1 VRAQSATAAKL
12 ADSLARHPK
21 VERVNYPGL
30 ATHPNHAI
38 AARQM
43 SAFGGMLSFEVCGG
57 HDAAKG
63 VACRV
68 KLITQA
74 TSLGGVESLIEHRR
88 PVEGPDSASPPG
100 LLRLSVGLEHYDDL
114 QADLTQA
121 LG

>member
-1 VRAQSATAAKL
+1 
-12 ADSLARHPK
+12 
-21 VERVNYPGL
+21 VERVYYPGL
-30 ATHPNHAI
+30 ASHPNHAV

-43 SAFGGMLSFEVCGG
+43 SAFGGMISFEVRGG
-57 HDAAKG
+57 HDAAKA

-88 PVEGPDSASPPG
+88 PVEGPDSVTPPG
-100 LLRLSVGLEHYDDL
+100 LLRFSVGLEHADDL
-114 QADLTQA
+114 RADLAQA